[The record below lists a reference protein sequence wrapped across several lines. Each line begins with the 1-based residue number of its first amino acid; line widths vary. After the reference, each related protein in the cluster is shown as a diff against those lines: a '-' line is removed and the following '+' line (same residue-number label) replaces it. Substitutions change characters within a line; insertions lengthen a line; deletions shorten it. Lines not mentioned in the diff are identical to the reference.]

1 MTPMWQTLLKI
12 LVLLFA
18 MFTAIV
24 LICSEMSKRH
34 DAESLAMNAT
44 KELAVLR
51 HFLMRLQP
59 KKATDVESMP
69 KELKAMENDAALE
82 DIFIVT
88 NEPGVILWNTTTA
101 DSAPLMPIPTKSG
114 DPPQNQS
121 PNRHYHQYHS
131 LSQPDQ
137 YFKGTK
143 PGAVQADQPEKPAQH
158 RVPSNTFVFPD
169 SSGTFRYQPCGKDS
183 NEESR
188 SFCTQ
193 VDDYPDLSGLKMK
206 LENKFAKFF
215 LDDLQPTDVSARVGS
230 PDDDEVFLCK
240 TNRRIMYPKKGQRA
254 DNTWQLIVNNEEYK
268 QGIQIEEC
276 EGADQPCDY
285 TANFPN
291 TYKPICKQHYVLQN
305 LASIE
310 TSGKLDVVQQTFKIP
325 SCCKCALKRV

>member
-88 NEPGVILWNTTTA
+88 NEPGVILWN
-101 DSAPLMPIPTKSG
+101 
-114 DPPQNQS
+114 
-121 PNRHYHQYHS
+121 
-131 LSQPDQ
+131 
-137 YFKGTK
+137 GTK

>member
-34 DAESLAMNAT
+34 DAESLAINAT

-51 HFLMRLQP
+51 YYIKRLQL
-59 KKATDVESMP
+59 KEVTDFESMP

-137 YFKGTK
+137 YFKGSK
-143 PGAVQADQPEKPAQH
+143 PDAVQADQPEKPAQH
-158 RVPSNTFVFPD
+158 RVPSN
-169 SSGTFRYQPCGKDS
+169 STFRYQPCGKDS

-193 VDDYPDLSGLKMK
+193 VDDYPDLSALKVK